1 VAAVVAGLWL
11 WMEGREGPPSPL
23 PSASPSVAVVEPTP
37 APTPAVAAG
46 TGTLIVDA
54 LPWGEVL
61 EVADA
66 KGVAQALP
74 ENRFTP
80 VALSLPP
87 GEYRLRVRPPKG
99 EPRSLTVTVRA
110 SGAETELVEFGRVD
124 AAAYLRKSGL

>member
-1 VAAVVAGLWL
+1 VVAVVAGLWL
-11 WMEGREGPPSPL
+11 WTQRGEGPPSPQ
-23 PSASPSVAVVEPTP
+23 PSVNPSGTLPASTP
-37 APTPAVAAG
+37 APMPAVAAG

-61 EVADA
+61 EIADA

-80 VALSLPP
+80 LALSLAP
-87 GEYRLRVRPPKG
+87 GEYTLRVRPPKG
-99 EPRSLTVTVRA
+99 EPRSVTVTVRA
-110 SGAETELVEFGRVD
+110 SGAETKLVEFGRVD